1 MFFKQGGREM
11 ISQPQPD
18 KFCSS
23 EVCTNFEICF
33 FNIISNG
40 NNFIFIKH
48 SFTSYFE
55 ICLYNP
61 CFYNFK

>member
-33 FNIISNG
+33 FNIISNE
-40 NNFIFIKH
+40 NYFVFIKRSLSFIF
-48 SFTSYFE
+48 SLFE
-55 ICLYNP
+55 N
-61 CFYNFK
+61 